1 MAIPEYPNEVNKIS
15 DFIYQIKKTSISEN
29 KIFYFIIDIDE
40 SKFWAES
47 EEETKNEEEGNEEKI
62 QKYQTSFFFT
72 LCKNTD
78 EEKSSGIIK
87 FKIFPDGFI
96 QPGFIYLN
104 DPETNKTYTIFLNPY
119 LNIPEIYKGE
129 VNFEEYEQ

>member
-1 MAIPEYPNEVNKIS
+1 VAIPEYPDEINKIS
-15 DFIYQIKKTSISEN
+15 DFIYQIKRTSISEN

-47 EEETKNEEEGNEEKI
+47 AEEMEEEI
-62 QKYQTSFFFT
+62 QKHQTSFFFI

-78 EEKSSGIIK
+78 EEKSSGTIK
-87 FKIFPDGFI
+87 FEIFPDGFI

-119 LNIPEIYKGE
+119 LNIPKIYKGE
-129 VNFEEYEQ
+129 VNFEEYK

>member
-1 MAIPEYPNEVNKIS
+1 M
-15 DFIYQIKKTSISEN
+15 EN
-29 KIFYFIIDIDE
+29 K
-40 SKFWAES
+40 SK
-47 EEETKNEEEGNEEKI
+47 EEEEEEEEEI
-62 QKYQTSFFFT
+62 QKYQIPFFLI

-129 VNFEEYEQ
+129 VNFEEYE

>member
-1 MAIPEYPNEVNKIS
+1 M
-15 DFIYQIKKTSISEN
+15 EN
-29 KIFYFIIDIDE
+29 K
-40 SKFWAES
+40 
-47 EEETKNEEEGNEEKI
+47 EENEEEI
-62 QKYQTSFFFT
+62 QKQQTSFFLI

-104 DPETNKTYTIFLNPY
+104 DPETNKIYTIFLNPY

-129 VNFEEYEQ
+129 VNFEEYE

>member
-1 MAIPEYPNEVNKIS
+1 MKNK
-15 DFIYQIKKTSISEN
+15 
-29 KIFYFIIDIDE
+29 
-40 SKFWAES
+40 
-47 EEETKNEEEGNEEKI
+47 EEKI

-87 FKIFPDGFI
+87 FEIFPDGFI

-129 VNFEEYEQ
+129 VNFEEYD

>member
-1 MAIPEYPNEVNKIS
+1 M
-15 DFIYQIKKTSISEN
+15 EN
-29 KIFYFIIDIDE
+29 KGKED
-40 SKFWAES
+40 
-47 EEETKNEEEGNEEKI
+47 EEKI
-62 QKYQTSFFFT
+62 QKYQIPFFLI

-129 VNFEEYEQ
+129 VNFEEYE